1 MLINLKV
8 AFKKR
13 LRRVEPSQKLRVAIE
28 QLFGAHLLR
37 NKIAI
42 NIMQPQPPL
51 LLQTF
56 IKWCFGN
63 RREHAGHRQ
72 HNAVIL
78 NEPVLVFKNSFIVII
93 KSDDEAGAD
102 IQTSILNS
110 GELCF
115 ETITGEI
122 LKLFGFLKRR

>member
-8 AFKKR
+8 TFKKR

-37 NKIAI
+37 DKIAV
-42 NIMQPQPPL
+42 NIMQPQPPF
-51 LLQTF
+51 LLQPF
-56 IKWCFGN
+56 IKRCFRN

-72 HNAVIL
+72 HDAIIL
-78 NEPVLVFKNSFIVII
+78 NEAVLVLKNGFIVII
-93 KSDDEAGAD
+93 KSDDEASTD
-102 IQTSILNS
+102 VQTSILNS

-115 ETITGEI
+115 EIITGDT
-122 LKLFGFLKRR
+122 L